1 MVLSVVILSILS
13 EEKYLVVAIGC
24 SVNLVV
30 FRLYSFSERRF
41 WAYSMKILLIEKLT
55 SFTLVYSFLMRFSCR
70 KIYYFSEA
78 QLFKKES
85 FLKKLEK
92 LSICRVKMSEVNA
105 KGLYCTIQ
113 KDVFD
118 LVEILFEKKF
128 YKQTVTKI

>member
-1 MVLSVVILSILS
+1 
-13 EEKYLVVAIGC
+13 
-24 SVNLVV
+24 
-30 FRLYSFSERRF
+30 
-41 WAYSMKILLIEKLT
+41 
-55 SFTLVYSFLMRFSCR
+55 MRFSYR

-92 LSICRVKMSEVNA
+92 LSICRVKTSEVNA

-113 KDVFD
+113 KDVLD
-118 LVEILFEKKF
+118 LVEVLFEKKF